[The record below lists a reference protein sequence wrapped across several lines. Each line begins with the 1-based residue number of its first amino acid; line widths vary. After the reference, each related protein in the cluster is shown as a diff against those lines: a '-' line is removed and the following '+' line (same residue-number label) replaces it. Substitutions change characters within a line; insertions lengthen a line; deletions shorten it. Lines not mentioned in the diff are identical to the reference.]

1 MDCIPYINDLQL
13 EINIL
18 KDIMNDNNKDNIEC
32 QIKEKEDLMRQC
44 KNNLSKLSSCKIE
57 YRIYLKLLEGKN
69 VSKAI
74 EEVASEN
81 YQNDIKPA
89 SVDRLW
95 KIYYKNLKKIIKE

>member
-32 QIKEKEDLMRQC
+32 QIKEKENLIRQC
-44 KNNLSKLSSCKIE
+44 KNNLSKLSSYKIE

-81 YQNDIKPA
+81 YQKDIKPA